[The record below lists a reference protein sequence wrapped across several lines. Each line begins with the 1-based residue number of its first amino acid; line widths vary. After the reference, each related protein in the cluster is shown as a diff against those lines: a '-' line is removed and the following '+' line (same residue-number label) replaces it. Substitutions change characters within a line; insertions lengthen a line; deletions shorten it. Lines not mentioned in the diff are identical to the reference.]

1 MIILIHVR
9 HFGIS
14 AVLLFPAIAKVA
26 LLAAIVFTFTLKM
39 GCRHEND
46 PPGIIILTDC
56 QPEAI
61 IEESIH
67 AGMTVILRRAS
78 VELNKQN
85 HRKKILQTRYC

>member
-1 MIILIHVR
+1 
-9 HFGIS
+9 
-14 AVLLFPAIAKVA
+14 
-26 LLAAIVFTFTLKM
+26 M

-85 HRKKILQTRYC
+85 HRKKFSRQDIVDMMCRAAEGPRQQQKDVEI